1 MKKIIAMLLCLLMVL
16 SLVACGAKEE
26 PAADSKAPEAPAAEG
41 PAEDTKAE
49 EPAEESSDAAEGEPY
64 KVGFF
69 APLSGGNAEYGQQ
82 NLNSVQLYAKLLNE
96 KGGWFGRPVEIIPYD
111 DQGDPTT
118 SLAVVT
124 KLIKE
129 DKVDA
134 ICGTQQSAC
143 LIGCIE
149 TIQAAGVPVFTGGT
163 SNSFA
168 SAPYIYRTTV
178 STDYSTEPILRWM
191 SENGYATVGIFYQD
205 DDASVTAAD
214 AFAAFAEKYGVEV
227 VAREV
232 CSGEDTDYTGQCVN
246 LVAAEPDGIFFA
258 NNGTQMTQFLKQ
270 IRDNGY
276 EGYCF
281 NKEAIQMFTIEV
293 AGDATNNVAF
303 AWPCCTFA
311 AVEDAPEGT
320 ELRRMLELYYKE
332 YGKMPTS
339 DCAFRGWDA
348 MLMLDAA
355 VNLAGEYTKEAV
367 AQALY
372 DLGPVEGCAG
382 MYDFSEGELCADGIQ
397 NIEDLWY
404 IEDGTY
410 YKLVA

>member
-1 MKKIIAMLLCLLMVL
+1 
-16 SLVACGAKEE
+16 
-26 PAADSKAPEAPAAEG
+26 
-41 PAEDTKAE
+41 
-49 EPAEESSDAAEGEPY
+49 
-64 KVGFF
+64 
-69 APLSGGNAEYGQQ
+69 
-82 NLNSVQLYAKLLNE
+82 
-96 KGGWFGRPVEIIPYD
+96 
-111 DQGDPTT
+111 
-118 SLAVVT
+118 
-124 KLIKE
+124 
-129 DKVDA
+129 
-134 ICGTQQSAC
+134 
-143 LIGCIE
+143 
-149 TIQAAGVPVFTGGT
+149 
-163 SNSFA
+163 
-168 SAPYIYRTTV
+168 
-178 STDYSTEPILRWM
+178 
-191 SENGYATVGIFYQD
+191 
-205 DDASVTAAD
+205 
-214 AFAAFAEKYGVEV
+214 
-227 VAREV
+227 
-232 CSGEDTDYTGQCVN
+232 
-246 LVAAEPDGIFFA
+246 
-258 NNGTQMTQFLKQ
+258 MTQFLKQ

>member
-143 LIGCIE
+143 LIGRLP
-149 TIQAAGVPVFTGGT
+149 AFPYSPAVP
-163 SNSFA
+163 
-168 SAPYIYRTTV
+168 
-178 STDYSTEPILRWM
+178 PIL
-191 SENGYATVGIFYQD
+191 
-205 DDASVTAAD
+205 
-214 AFAAFAEKYGVEV
+214 
-227 VAREV
+227 
-232 CSGEDTDYTGQCVN
+232 
-246 LVAAEPDGIFFA
+246 LLLP
-258 NNGTQMTQFLKQ
+258 
-270 IRDNGY
+270 
-276 EGYCF
+276 
-281 NKEAIQMFTIEV
+281 
-293 AGDATNNVAF
+293 
-303 AWPCCTFA
+303 
-311 AVEDAPEGT
+311 
-320 ELRRMLELYYKE
+320 
-332 YGKMPTS
+332 PTS
-339 DCAFRGWDA
+339 IVPPFPPTT
-348 MLMLDAA
+348 L
-355 VNLAGEYTKEAV
+355 
-367 AQALY
+367 
-372 DLGPVEGCAG
+372 P
-382 MYDFSEGELCADGIQ
+382 SPSSDG
-397 NIEDLWY
+397 
-404 IEDGTY
+404 
-410 YKLVA
+410 

>member
-168 SAPYIYRTTV
+168 SAPTSIVPPFPPTTLP
-178 STDYSTEPILRWM
+178 SPS
-191 SENGYATVGIFYQD
+191 S
-205 DDASVTAAD
+205 
-214 AFAAFAEKYGVEV
+214 
-227 VAREV
+227 
-232 CSGEDTDYTGQCVN
+232 
-246 LVAAEPDGIFFA
+246 DG
-258 NNGTQMTQFLKQ
+258 
-270 IRDNGY
+270 
-276 EGYCF
+276 
-281 NKEAIQMFTIEV
+281 
-293 AGDATNNVAF
+293 
-303 AWPCCTFA
+303 
-311 AVEDAPEGT
+311 
-320 ELRRMLELYYKE
+320 
-332 YGKMPTS
+332 
-339 DCAFRGWDA
+339 
-348 MLMLDAA
+348 
-355 VNLAGEYTKEAV
+355 
-367 AQALY
+367 
-372 DLGPVEGCAG
+372 
-382 MYDFSEGELCADGIQ
+382 
-397 NIEDLWY
+397 
-404 IEDGTY
+404 
-410 YKLVA
+410 